1 MSEINIEISV
11 EIPTNSPFKKAQKEQ
26 IMNDLTECLK
36 KQSSSVKLKDAYYVE
51 KRAAEFGDVFKTVFE
66 LGIMSINGAAA
77 LLWMFNLIL
86 KMNPN
91 NIISIKK
98 KNGKEV
104 RLFEGM
110 TEEEV
115 RKILED

>member
-1 MSEINIEISV
+1 
-11 EIPTNSPFKKAQKEQ
+11 
-26 IMNDLTECLK
+26 
-36 KQSSSVKLKDAYYVE
+36 
-51 KRAAEFGDVFKTVFE
+51 
-66 LGIMSINGAAA
+66 MSINGAAA